1 MALTAKQELFCLA
14 YIETG
19 NASEAYRRS
28 YSCKNSQA
36 NSIHVS
42 ACQLLANPNVKIRVN
57 ELKER
62 MQTDAIMTRR
72 EALERLTR
80 IGRTS
85 LSDLIEWRTATIGE
99 DEDGDSVRQTGWHI
113 KDSVAQDPK
122 KMELIAELSTGRDGV
137 KIKTHSQLQAI
148 QQLAKMEGWESA
160 AKHEVTG
167 ANGGAI
173 ETKSTIDISKLST
186 TALAEIMSAKDASN

>member
-28 YSCKNSQA
+28 YNCKNSKPS
-36 NSIHVS
+36 SINVS
-42 ACQLLANPNVKIRVN
+42 ACKLLADPNVQQRVSA
-57 ELKER
+57 LKNR
-62 MQTDAIMTRR
+62 AQTDSIMTRQ

-99 DEDGDSVRQTGWHI
+99 DEEGDAVRQTGWHI
-113 KDSVAQDPK
+113 KDSVSQDPK

>member
-1 MALTAKQELFCLA
+1 MALTAKQEAFCIA
-14 YIETG
+14 YFETG
-19 NASEAYRRS
+19 NATEAYRRA
-28 YSCKNSQA
+28 YNSEKMKATSMSA
-36 NSIHVS
+36 NAGKLMADTRI
-42 ACQLLANPNVKIRVN
+42 ALRIEQLKTMARTKAV
-57 ELKER
+57 
-62 MQTDAIMTRR
+62 MTRQ
-72 EALERLTR
+72 EALERLSR

-85 LSDLIEWRTATIGE
+85 LADLIEWRTADLGE
-99 DEDGDSVRQTGWHI
+99 DDDGNAVRQTGWHI
-113 KDSVAQDPK
+113 KDSVAQDPQ

-173 ETKSTIDISKLST
+173 ETKSTIDITKLST

>member
-1 MALTAKQELFCLA
+1 MALTAKQEAFCLA

-19 NASEAYRRS
+19 NASEAYRRA
-28 YSCKNSQA
+28 YNCKNSKPS
-36 NSIHVS
+36 SINVNACKLLADTNVQQRVS
-42 ACQLLANPNVKIRVN
+42 ALKTRV
-57 ELKER
+57 
-62 MQTDAIMTRR
+62 QTDSIMTRQ
-72 EALERLTR
+72 EALERLSR

-85 LSDLIEWRTATIGE
+85 LSDLIEWRTAELGD
-99 DEDGDSVRQTGWHI
+99 DEDGNAVRQTGWHV

-160 AKHEVTG
+160 AKHEIAGV
-167 ANGGAI
+167 NGGPI
-173 ETKSTIDISKLST
+173 ETKSSIDITKLST
-186 TALAEIMSAKDASN
+186 AALAEIMSAKDASN

>member
-1 MALTAKQELFCLA
+1 MAVTAKQELFCLA

-28 YSCKNSQA
+28 YSCKGSKP

-42 ACQLLANPNVKIRVN
+42 ACQLLASPNVALRVN
-57 ELKER
+57 ELRER
-62 MQTDAIMTRR
+62 AETNAIMTRK

-85 LSDLIEWRTATIGE
+85 LSDLVEWRTADMGE
-99 DEDGDSVRQTGWHI
+99 DDEGNPVRQTGWHI

-160 AKHEVTG
+160 AKHEIAG
-167 ANGGAI
+167 PNGGPI
-173 ETKSTIDISKLST
+173 ETKATIDITKLST

>member
-1 MALTAKQELFCLA
+1 MALTAKQEAFCIA
-14 YIETG
+14 YLDTG
-19 NASEAYRRS
+19 NATEAYRRA
-28 YSCKNSQA
+28 YNSEKMKATSMSA
-36 NSIHVS
+36 NAGKLMADTRI
-42 ACQLLANPNVKIRVN
+42 ALRIEQLKTMARTKAV
-57 ELKER
+57 
-62 MQTDAIMTRR
+62 MTRQ
-72 EALERLTR
+72 EALERLSR

-85 LSDLIEWRTATIGE
+85 LADLIEWRTADLGE
-99 DEDGDSVRQTGWHI
+99 DDDGNAVRQTGWHI
-113 KDSVAQDPK
+113 KDSVAQDPQ